1 MIFLYLRGLFPT
13 ITFYGRSKALKIR
26 KMNILLHIAQKQHK
40 KQNIQSLYLS
50 RLSHVPLSRF
60 VTFRR
65 ELGGVLTLYAGNSR
79 SSSRLDTR
87 GAFRDWL
94 YP

>member
-40 KQNIQSLYLS
+40 KAEYSKSLFVPFVTCPVVPFC
-50 RLSHVPLSRF
+50 HVPQGIL
-60 VTFRR
+60 
-65 ELGGVLTLYAGNSR
+65 GVLTLYAGNS
-79 SSSRLDTR
+79 
-87 GAFRDWL
+87 
-94 YP
+94 

>member
-40 KQNIQSLYLS
+40 NRIFKVSICPVCHMSRCPVLS
-50 RLSHVPLSRF
+50 RS
-60 VTFRR
+60 
-65 ELGGVLTLYAGNSR
+65 AGNW
-79 SSSRLDTR
+79 
-87 GAFRDWL
+87 GVF
-94 YP
+94 

>member
-13 ITFYGRSKALKIR
+13 ITFIERSRALKIR

-65 ELGGVLTLYAGNSR
+65 ELGGVFNIICR
-79 SSSRLDTR
+79 R
-87 GAFRDWL
+87 
-94 YP
+94 